1 MGNAYIHFG
10 KTDAV
15 GIIGGAEPGAASVIG
30 EVVLVYRVIMLLA
43 LMFCAVTYVLCCLGV
58 YTVARRRRIRNP
70 WLAWFP
76 VANLWV
82 LGSISDQYQYLV
94 KGRIKSRRGTLPL
107 LAGLTMLV
115 YLAGAYC
122 VYLSEKNGYE
132 TSPVATIPMLLAFIC
147 VVLFAAGVAVTAVY
161 LYICSYDLFRSCD
174 PDNRKLFL
182 VLSILYPV
190 GLPFILFAIRK
201 RDGGMPPRKQPVP
214 VAEEPIEEPE
224 ETEEPEEITEETEG
238 DPHYEQEIPVADA

>member
-1 MGNAYIHFG
+1 MGGIDRYTNITVETMLQMEKLNVAFSVLAGIALYI
-10 KTDAV
+10 
-15 GIIGGAEPGAASVIG
+15 IICIG
-30 EVVLVYRVIMLLA
+30 
-43 LMFCAVTYVLCCLGV
+43 FHC
-58 YTVARRRRIRNP
+58 VACRRRLRNS

-94 KGRIKSRRGTLPL
+94 KGRVKSRRGALPL
-107 LAGLTMLV
+107 LAVLTMLV

-122 VYLSEKNGYE
+122 VYLSEKNGYV
-132 TSPVATIPMLLAFIC
+132 TAPVATIPMLLAFIC

-190 GLPFILFAIRK
+190 GLPFILFTIRK

-224 ETEEPEEITEETEG
+224 ETEEPEEITEEMEG
-238 DPHYEQEIPVADA
+238 EPHYEQEIPVADA